1 VVIALDRSDLSA
13 RALPFAKQVAQLWRG
28 RLVLVHALLSLDEHA
43 PVPVELELRSIVQD
57 LNALGIT
64 ADAVVRHASPAQA
77 IVDVVREREADLIV
91 MASHQRHGLNR
102 WLRGSI
108 TEDVLARTRAPLVM
122 IPGEGAPVFGPRK
135 RILVP
140 LDGSPTGEAALDF
153 LRGRSTNGPI
163 ELLLMRVVSHIPV
176 VIGADATFS
185 VDALSPSELEAE
197 LQEAREYVARLGGSI
212 ADSSVV
218 VRHQVI
224 VAADAVARVILEAV
238 SHEHA
243 DLIALGTHAKTGV
256 SRLVLGSVSEEIL
269 ESSPIPVLLV
279 HPRRGSFADTPSNMP
294 STTGVGLGMQIA
306 SGRPASM
313 ALLTPPGSWVRSQ
326 PAAHPPTTL

>member
-1 VVIALDRSDLSA
+1 
-13 RALPFAKQVAQLWRG
+13 LWRG
-28 RLVLVHALLSLDEHA
+28 RLVLVHALVSQNEHA
-43 PVPVELELRSIVQD
+43 PVPVELELRSIVRD

-64 ADAVVRHASPAQA
+64 AEAVIRHDSPAQA

-108 TEDVLARTRAPLVM
+108 TEDVLARTRAPLLM
-122 IPGEGAPVFGPRK
+122 IPGEGAPLFGPRR

-176 VIGADATFS
+176 VVGADATFS
-185 VDALSPSELEAE
+185 VQALSPSELEAE
-197 LQEAREYVARLGGSI
+197 LQEAREYAARLGDSI

-224 VAADAVARVILEAV
+224 EAADAVAKVILEAA
-238 SHEHA
+238 SREQA
-243 DLIALGTHAKTGV
+243 DLIALGTHAKTGM

-269 ESSPIPVLLV
+269 ETSPIPVLLV
-279 HPRRGSFADTPSNMP
+279 HPTRGSFAATPSNIP
-294 STTGVGLGMQIA
+294 SATGVGLA
-306 SGRPASM
+306 SADRLG
-313 ALLTPPGSWVRSQ
+313 
-326 PAAHPPTTL
+326 

>member
-1 VVIALDRSDLSA
+1 MSRTVVIALDRSDLSA
-13 RALPFAKQVAQLWRG
+13 RALPFAQQVAQLWRG

-135 RILVP
+135 RIL
-140 LDGSPTGEAALDF
+140 
-153 LRGRSTNGPI
+153 GRMWCTC
-163 ELLLMRVVSHIPV
+163 
-176 VIGADATFS
+176 
-185 VDALSPSELEAE
+185 
-197 LQEAREYVARLGGSI
+197 
-212 ADSSVV
+212 
-218 VRHQVI
+218 
-224 VAADAVARVILEAV
+224 DAVV
-238 SHEHA
+238 
-243 DLIALGTHAKTGV
+243 G
-256 SRLVLGSVSEEIL
+256 SRKSQMML
-269 ESSPIPVLLV
+269 
-279 HPRRGSFADTPSNMP
+279 
-294 STTGVGLGMQIA
+294 
-306 SGRPASM
+306 
-313 ALLTPPGSWVRSQ
+313 PP
-326 PAAHPPTTL
+326 

>member
-13 RALPFAKQVAQLWRG
+13 RALPFAQQVAQLWRG
-28 RLVLVHALLSLDEHA
+28 RLVLVHALVSQDEHA

-57 LNALGIT
+57 LNAQSIT
-64 ADAVVRHASPAQA
+64 AEAVIRHASPAQA

-108 TEDVLARTRAPLVM
+108 TEDVLARTPTPLLM
-122 IPGEGAPVFGPRK
+122 IPGEGATVFGPSR
-135 RILVP
+135 RMLVP

-163 ELLLMRVVSHIPV
+163 ELLLLRVVSVMPV
-176 VIGADATFS
+176 VVGADPTVS
-185 VDALSPSELEAE
+185 VQALSPSELDAQ
-197 LQEAREYVARLGGSI
+197 LQEAREYLTRLADSI
-212 ADSSVV
+212 ADSSIV

-224 VAADAVARVILEAV
+224 EAADKVGRVILEAAA
-238 SHEHA
+238 HEHA

-279 HPRRGSFADTPSNMP
+279 HQTRGAFTATSSTIPSA
-294 STTGVGLGMQIA
+294 TGVVLA
-306 SGRPASM
+306 SADRP
-313 ALLTPPGSWVRSQ
+313 G
-326 PAAHPPTTL
+326 

>member
-1 VVIALDRSDLSA
+1 MSRTVVIALDRSDVSA
-13 RALPFAKQVAQLWRG
+13 RALPFAQQVAQLWRG
-28 RLVLVHALLSLDEHA
+28 RLVLVHALVSQDAHA
-43 PVPVELELRSIVQD
+43 PVPVERELRSIVQD

-64 ADAVVRHASPAQA
+64 AEAVIRQASPAQA

-108 TEDVLARTRAPLVM
+108 TEDVLARTPAPLLM
-122 IPGEGAPVFGPRK
+122 IPAEGASPFGPRR

-163 ELLLMRVVSHIPV
+163 ELLLMRVVSHMPV
-176 VIGADATFS
+176 MVGADATFS
-185 VDALSPSELEAE
+185 VEALSPAELEAE
-197 LQEAREYVARLGGSI
+197 LQEARAYTARLGDSI

-224 VAADAVARVILEAV
+224 EAAEPVARVILEAAA
-238 SHEHA
+238 HERA

-269 ESSPIPVLLV
+269 ERSPIPVLLV
-279 HPRRGSFADTPSNMP
+279 RPTRDMFADSPSNLP
-294 STTGVGLGMQIA
+294 STTGVGLA
-306 SGRPASM
+306 SADRHG
-313 ALLTPPGSWVRSQ
+313 
-326 PAAHPPTTL
+326 